1 MALPRIA
8 PGGERPRDMLA
19 VVADEVTREVVRQA
33 TLQLGWPQNRVR
45 EGGLTAA
52 VAHLQSH
59 PAPAVLLVD
68 VSDCDDILAGM
79 DALAEVCEPTTR
91 VVAIG
96 AANDVAL
103 YRRLI
108 ALGVSDYLVKPV
120 SADALTEALRD
131 AETRE
136 RPAGPKPATCRT
148 VALIGARGGV
158 GATALS
164 ASIAWAAAQ
173 ERKQPAVLLDLDLQF
188 GAACLSLDLEPGRG
202 LRELL
207 ANPERIDSLLI
218 GSAAVQAG
226 EHLRVLGAEEP
237 LETELALRGEGLE
250 ELLGALAEGGS
261 EAIVIDTPRRL
272 DALTRAAVG
281 RADVAVIV
289 TDLSLPGMR
298 DAQRLLGLMGH
309 VRSGET
315 LVVAN
320 RVGGVAGEVPQA
332 EFERG
337 IGRKLDAV
345 LPHDAKAAAAAA
357 EQGKPLLAT
366 AGQGALATE
375 LRRLAARVLGG
386 AAAEEPSRESWL
398 KKIWGK

>member
-1 MALPRIA
+1 MVLPRIA

-19 VVADEVTREVVRQA
+19 VVADEITREVVRQA

-45 EGGLTAA
+45 EGGLAAA
-52 VAHLQSH
+52 VAHLQNH

-96 AANDVAL
+96 AANDVGL
-103 YRRLI
+103 YRKLI

-120 SADALTEALRD
+120 SAEGLAEALRE
-131 AETRE
+131 AEHSE
-136 RPAGPKPATCRT
+136 RPAGPKAAPCKT

-158 GATALS
+158 GATALA
-164 ASIAWAAAQ
+164 ASLAWASAD
-173 ERKQPAVLLDLDLQF
+173 ERKQRTILLDLDLQF
-188 GAACLSLDLEPGRG
+188 GAAALGLDVETGRG

-218 GSAAVQAG
+218 GSAVAQASDQ
-226 EHLRVLGAEEP
+226 LRVLGAEEP
-237 LETELALRGEGLE
+237 LETELNLRGEGLE
-250 ELLGALAEGGS
+250 PLLKALSEDA

-272 DALTRAAVG
+272 DALTRAALA

-298 DAQRLLGLMGH
+298 DTQRLLGLMGH
-309 VRSGET
+309 VRAGET

-337 IGRKLDAV
+337 VGRKLDAV
-345 LPHDAKAAAAAA
+345 LPNDAKAAAAAA

-366 AGQGALATE
+366 AGQGPFAAE
-375 LRRLAARVLGG
+375 LRRVIARILGG
-386 AAAEEPSRESWL
+386 EATEATGRESWL
-398 KKIWGK
+398 KKILGK